1 MGHARSYITFDI
13 IRRILTGYFGFDVF
27 FVQNVTDID
36 DKIIR
41 RARQQHLFS
50 QYRDQVLTGSVSL
63 DQVAAD
69 VRMQMPVLEKAI
81 AEELNVEKKTMLQRT
96 MTEAVSALADSGS
109 ISVDQF
115 LTHTRDVLVQLLDAR
130 SMSAEYPNEIF
141 SALPQFYENDYN
153 QDMESLSVLRPNVVT
168 RVSEY
173 VPEIISFIEVIIKNG
188 YAYESCG
195 SVYFDV
201 KQFSSS
207 PKHTYAK
214 LVHEAVGDTSALADG
229 EGDLFCSSVT
239 TSEKRNTA
247 DFVLWKKSKAGEPKW
262 SSPWGE
268 GRPGWHIE
276 CSVMATEI
284 LGQHIDIHSGG
295 CDLRFPHHDNEIA
308 QSEAFFDSGDNWIS
322 CFIHS
327 GHLNIDGQKMSKS
340 LKNFTTIKEA
350 LKSHSKRQLRLA
362 FLLHHWKDT
371 LNYSADT
378 MAGALSDE
386 KYFSEFFLNAKSA
399 IHETDRRFRKWGSS
413 ELKLQ
418 QQLLEAQ
425 DRVDFALRDNFDTK
439 SSLFAL
445 KDLIRSCNNYFKVD
459 SAPHAHLVNDVASFV
474 HRILK
479 IFGVIDADA
488 RDLDF
493 EGNTGN
499 AAANADE
506 ILRPVLKTMANF
518 RHKVR
523 NEGIAMKNQTILEAC
538 DRLRDDDLPE
548 LGVRL
553 EDKEGGASVIK
564 LVDRETLLRE
574 KEEKKRQEEAKAR
587 EKEERRKELEEK
599 DALNR
604 LPVSE
609 WVKRVFPVNKFSQ
622 FDDKGVPTHDLDGKE
637 LSKAQRKKLLKD
649 CEAQERRF
657 QKLLGAK
664 AQNPKE

>member
-13 IRRILTGYFGFDVF
+13 IRRILIGYFGFDVF
-27 FVQNVTDID
+27 FVQNVTDVD

-41 RARQQHLFS
+41 RARQQHLFTE
-50 QYRDQVLTGSVSL
+50 YRDQVLSGSVAPE
-63 DQVAAD
+63 QVAAD
-69 VRMQMPVLEKAI
+69 VRKQVPSLEKAI
-81 AEELNVEKKTMLQRT
+81 ADEVNEEKKRMLQKT
-96 MTEAVSALADSGS
+96 MTEAVSALADMQST
-109 ISVDQF
+109 SVEQL
-115 LTHTRDVLVQLLDAR
+115 LTRTREVLVQLLDVESTA
-130 SMSAEYPNEIF
+130 AEFPNEIF
-141 SALPQFYENDYN
+141 SSLPQFFENDYN
-153 QDMESLSVLRPNVVT
+153 QDMDSLNVMRPNVVT

-173 VPEIISFIEVIIKNG
+173 VPEIISFIDVIMKNG

-214 LVHEAVGDTSALADG
+214 LVHEAVGDMSALADG
-229 EGDLFCSSVT
+229 EGDLFSSST
-239 TSEKRNTA
+239 TVSDKRNPA
-247 DFVLWKKSKAGEPKW
+247 DFVLWKKSKAGEPRW
-262 SSPWGE
+262 PSPWGE

-284 LGQHIDIHSGG
+284 LGSHVDIHSGG

-386 KYFSEFFLNAKSA
+386 KYFSEFFLNANSTIQEA
-399 IHETDRRFRKWGSS
+399 ELRFRKWGPS

-418 QQLLEAQ
+418 QQLVEAQ
-425 DRVDFALRDNFDTK
+425 DRVDSALCDNFDTK
-439 SSLFAL
+439 SALFAL
-445 KDLIRSCNNYFKVD
+445 KDLIKSCNNYFKVD
-459 SAPHAHLVNDVASFV
+459 CTPHAHLVHDVASFV

-479 IFGVIDADA
+479 IFGVIDADV
-488 RDLDF
+488 RDIDF
-493 EGNTGN
+493 ETKSSN

-506 ILRPVLKTMANF
+506 ILRPVLKTLANF
-518 RHKVR
+518 RHNVR
-523 NEGIAMKNQTILEAC
+523 NEGIALRNKTILEAC
-538 DRLRDDDLPE
+538 DHLRDDDLPE

-553 EDKEGGASVIK
+553 EDKEGGAFVIK
-564 LVDRETLLRE
+564 LVGREALLRE
-574 KEEKKRQEEAKAR
+574 KEDKKRQEEAKAR
-587 EKEERRKELEEK
+587 EKEERKKELEEK
-599 DALNR
+599 EALNR

-609 WVKRVFPVNKFSQ
+609 WVKHVFPVDKFSQ
-622 FDDKGVPTHDLDGKE
+622 FDGKGVPTHDVEGKE
-637 LSKAQRKKLLKD
+637 LSKGQRKKLLKD
-649 CEAQERRF
+649 CEAQERRY
-657 QKLLGAK
+657 QKSLGAK
-664 AQNPKE
+664 LSNANE